1 MDYPFAKLKVFEFFF
16 FFFLVGGRGGCG
28 SSPELNEVFPKFY

>member
-16 FFFLVGGRGGCG
+16 GVWGVGGEGCG
-28 SSPELNEVFPKFY
+28 SSLEVK

>member
-16 FFFLVGGRGGCG
+16 FFFWLGEGGDV
-28 SSPELNEVFPKFY
+28 EVHRS

>member
-16 FFFLVGGRGGCG
+16 GWGEGGMW
-28 SSPELNEVFPKFY
+28 KFTGVK